1 MGLTELL
8 SLLAGIVK
16 FLPQVRALVV
26 LLQQS
31 PAERATQ
38 ISELIMNESE
48 KLRLT
53 GRPTWEK

>member
-8 SLLAGIVK
+8 SLIAGIVK
-16 FLPQVRALVV
+16 FLPEIRKLV
-26 LLQQS
+26 LILEKS
-31 PAERATQ
+31 PAQRAAE
-38 ISELIMNESE
+38 ISKLITEESE

>member
-8 SLLAGIVK
+8 SLIAGIVK
-16 FLPQVRALVV
+16 FLPEIRKLV
-26 LLQQS
+26 LILEKS
-31 PAERATQ
+31 PAERASH
-38 ISELIMNESE
+38 ISKLITDESE